1 MKRLLIIAYYYPP
14 LGMGGVKEPLPYVKY
29 MGKYGW
35 RPEVL
40 TVKPTL
46 YYAHDFE
53 LERDFARKA
62 PIHRAGSLDPARLL
76 WLLGVRRARFGGGGF
91 RHGGVLSRI
100 QHAFLK
106 PDPKVLSIP
115 FFYRLGRRL
124 GTLGRYD
131 ALLVITPPFSHLRLA
146 DRLARSLHVPWVAY
160 LADRWVGGWVAKTTG
175 FSARPVAL
183 RGERRAMKRAR
194 AVLCASPIETEDL
207 RRRYPGAAGK
217 VLWAPLSYDPEPDIV
232 LGPARRDPKRFL
244 VSMIGTHRDD
254 EGLPAVCRALAR
266 IAGENPSREI
276 VLRHVGTSVGKP
288 FLEVAGENGAGGFTS
303 ALGQVPYRE
312 SLRQQ
317 RLADVLLLTVAD
329 DNPHGLPGRTSDY
342 VGADR
347 PILLVS
353 GNLAARRTLERFE
366 LGVAFDNHAEEG
378 IHRALKDALAGRG
391 PLSRPIPGE
400 ARRFFAAPTRAG
412 QLAEVLA
419 FWGDH
424 RAR

>member
-29 MGKYGW
+29 MVKYGW

-40 TVKPTL
+40 TVKPIL
-46 YYAHDFE
+46 YYGYDVE
-53 LERDFARKA
+53 LERDFARFTEV
-62 PIHRAGSLDPARLL
+62 HRAGSVDPARLL
-76 WLLGVRRARFGGGGF
+76 WLFGVRKAGFGSGGF
-91 RHGGVLSRI
+91 RHGGVLSRF
-100 QHAFLK
+100 QHALLK

-124 GTLGRYD
+124 GSGGRFD
-131 ALLVITPPFSHLRLA
+131 ALLVIAPPFSHLRLA

-160 LADRWVGGWVAKTTG
+160 LVDRWVGGWVAKTTG

-207 RRRYPGAAGK
+207 QGRYPGAAGK
-217 VLWAPLSYDPEPDIV
+217 ILWAPLSYDPEQDAD
-232 LGPARRDPKRFL
+232 LGPVRRDPKCFL

-254 EGLPAVCRALAR
+254 EGLPAVCRALTR
-266 IAGENPSREI
+266 IVGESPSREI
-276 VLRHVGTSVGKP
+276 VLRHVGSSVGKS
-288 FLEVAGENGAGGFTS
+288 FLEVAGENGAAGFTS

-342 VGADR
+342 IGAGR

-366 LGVAFDNHAEEG
+366 LGMAFDNHDEEG

-391 PLSRPIPGE
+391 PLSQPIPGK
-400 ARRFFAAPTRAG
+400 ARRFFAAPTRAK
-412 QLAEVLA
+412 QLAEILT
-419 FWGDH
+419 FCCDH